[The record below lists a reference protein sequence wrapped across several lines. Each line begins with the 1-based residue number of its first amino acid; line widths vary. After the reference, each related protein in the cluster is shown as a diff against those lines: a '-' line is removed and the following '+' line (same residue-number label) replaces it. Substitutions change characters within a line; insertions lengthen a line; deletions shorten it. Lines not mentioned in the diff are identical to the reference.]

1 VIAIYTAYR
10 QVMADP
16 VANRFF
22 EAGIA
27 SPLGAVA
34 DRVIYGRFPS
44 DVRNTV
50 AGNSRLALP
59 SFRQVQRAAHNGIDL
74 RILESKRKAFP

>member
-1 VIAIYTAYR
+1 MIAIYTAYR

-22 EAGIA
+22 ESEIA

-34 DRVIYGRFPS
+34 DRFIYGRFPL
-44 DVRNTV
+44 DVRNTI

-59 SFRQVQRAAHNGIDL
+59 PFRQVQRAVHNGIGL
-74 RILESKRKAFP
+74 LFLESKRKAFP